1 MEKEQ
6 QLESVR
12 GTEKSTIHS
21 LHMLLCVWQW
31 SDKKDEISMKSFE
44 QLLPRFTPSSLKVY
58 FFYGLTKERK
68 EEWKA
73 AFMSSCLPNRF
84 KDWGISIQMY
94 KIFPRW
100 FFFSPVVCFI
110 YFPNEIWDEF
120 FVEFNIHKFNIRV
133 SLSWARQAR
142 SIFAYVSAILQK
154 SLTNKWRISECSSIN
169 VFIYMR
175 NFVL

>member
-44 QLLPRFTPSSLKVY
+44 QLLPRFTSSSLKVY

-94 KIFPRW
+94 KKFSSVI
-100 FFFSPVVCFI
+100 FFSLLLCVL
-110 YFPNEIWDEF
+110 Y
-120 FVEFNIHKFNIRV
+120 
-133 SLSWARQAR
+133 
-142 SIFAYVSAILQK
+142 IFQMKSEMSFSS
-154 SLTNKWRISECSSIN
+154 SLTFINSTFASLYHERGKLEVFLHTFLLYFKKAWRINEEFRN
-169 VFIYMR
+169 VQ
-175 NFVL
+175 V